1 MTLNR
6 VCASRFVRPYF
17 YQLRFGF
24 FDVDLTAR
32 TTFNRRVP
40 SDFFRTLSANRGAA
54 RSFLF
59 IDKFDLACLLHPV
72 HGPLHHPLPWAFLH
86 RLPVGKFNGIDAFRF
101 GGSLTTAHVWV
112 GVADVIVDVLLWIT
126 NWQPA
131 K

>member
-72 HGPLHHPLPWAFLH
+72 HGPLHHPLTRRFTDWHAVGEFHLVHTFLFHLGRDAAH
-86 RLPVGKFNGIDAFRF
+86 RWIRPTDKI
-101 GGSLTTAHVWV
+101 
-112 GVADVIVDVLLWIT
+112 IDVLLWIT
-126 NWQPA
+126 E
-131 K
+131 